1 MNIKIPFSIQKG
13 EIQRDEDRINSINQF
28 IELIVETQ
36 MGSFIPDKNFGF
48 IFKNFQFE
56 IFDEQK
62 GTLKLPEKNRQ
73 NKEVKY
79 EKKISG
85 SAKNHNTFAYD
96 LKKNI
101 ERYETRLKN
110 VEVKM
115 KYEQL
120 GKIITLSVTA
130 ELNADKSTDYKHEII
145 FQVW

>member
-13 EIQRDEDRINSINQF
+13 EIQRDEDRISSINQF